1 MKCKTLWMCLN
12 CNSNQTNE
20 YVQSILRNI
29 RIHAHRTEPNI
40 EQIELFIA
48 KYTNILHPNH
58 YILVEMKQKLAAI
71 IRHMIKTAMDNF
83 INVSVRDNSNF
94 RTLLEKL
101 LKRKIEL
108 CKELVPLLNIL
119 EPGISR
125 LKAIAMYE
133 QFTPLAQIAKIYYQ
147 LRYIN
152 DEKYLV
158 DSSID
163 SNNSVFCMCFLLII
177 FCRNIYA
184 KVNWSPKNP
193 SACCYMNQSPIQK
206 ECLPSKQ

>member
-1 MKCKTLWMCLN
+1 MKCQTLWMCLN

-29 RIHAHRTEPNI
+29 RIHAHRIEPNI
-40 EQIELFIA
+40 EHIELFIA
-48 KYTNILHPNH
+48 EYTNILHPNH

-83 INVSVRDNSNF
+83 INVNARDNSNF

-158 DSSID
+158 DSSVD
-163 SNNSVFCMCFLLII
+163 SNNSASCMCFLSII

-184 KVNWSPKNP
+184 KVN
-193 SACCYMNQSPIQK
+193 
-206 ECLPSKQ
+206 

>member
-1 MKCKTLWMCLN
+1 MIQMKCKTLWTCLN
-12 CNSNQTNE
+12 CNSNQANE

-29 RIHAHRTEPNI
+29 RLHAHQTEPNV
-40 EQIELFIA
+40 EHTETFIV
-48 KYTNILHPNH
+48 KYSNILHPNH

-71 IRHMIKTAMDNF
+71 IRHMIKTAMDSF
-83 INVSVRDNSNF
+83 INVSAHDNSSF

-133 QFTPLAQIAKIYYQ
+133 QFTPLVQMAKMYYQ
-147 LRYIN
+147 QKYIN
-152 DEKYLV
+152 DERYLV
-158 DSSID
+158 DD
-163 SNNSVFCMCFLLII
+163 SQWLGFLCMFLII
-177 FCRNIYA
+177 LFFAGIPMRRRINR
-184 KVNWSPKNP
+184 
-193 SACCYMNQSPIQK
+193 
-206 ECLPSKQ
+206 